1 MKALPLVVLLASS
14 LLSEAA
20 APAPPQATHPAAAP
34 GTQTVTVVVTALAS
48 PQSVVRLNF
57 YHDPATFLKHGQ
69 QALRLEVK
77 PAGKTE
83 IAVPVELAPGEWA
96 VALTQDTNNNDKLD
110 KNMLG
115 IPNEPY
121 AFSNNVR
128 PHLSAPSFEE
138 CKFMVTGPGKVVNIT
153 LKE

>member
-1 MKALPLVVLLASS
+1 MKALPLVVFLASS

-20 APAPPQATHPAAAP
+20 PTLPRVAHQAAAP
-34 GTQTVTVVVTALAS
+34 TTQTVTVVVTALAS

-69 QALRLEVK
+69 QAFRLEVK
-77 PAGKTE
+77 PTGKNE
-83 IAVPVELAPGEWA
+83 ISVPVELAPGDWA

-110 KNMLG
+110 KNLLG
-115 IPNEPY
+115 IPTEPY

-128 PHLSAPSFEE
+128 PHLSASSFEE
-138 CKFMVTGPGKVVNIT
+138 CKFTVSGPGKVVSIT
-153 LKE
+153 LKD

>member
-1 MKALPLVVLLASS
+1 MKALPLALLLASS
-14 LLSEAA
+14 PLAQAA
-20 APAPPQATHPAAAP
+20 APARPAARQGTAP
-34 GTQTVTVVVTALAS
+34 ATQTVTVVVTALAS
-48 PQSVVRLNF
+48 PESVVRLNF

-69 QALRLEVK
+69 QAFRLEVK

-83 IAVPVELAPGEWA
+83 ISVPVALAPGEWA

-115 IPNEPY
+115 IPTEPY

-138 CKFMVTGPGKVVNIT
+138 CKFTVAGPGKVVSIA
-153 LKE
+153 LKD